1 MTVWLWALVAFIYGI
16 AIGSFLN
23 VVIWRLPRGLTVSA
37 PTWSF
42 CPRCEHRLGAL
53 DMVPVFSFLALRA
66 RCRYCRAPISWRYPG
81 IELLTGALFALVGW
95 RFGGLAEAVIFN
107 CLFVA
112 LLVCV
117 FFIDLE
123 HFIIPDGLNVL
134 AMLVGFAHNGVA
146 IALHRPGQWTQVGPV
161 LLPLSVAGWLGYGAL
176 VYGFGLVSYVWI
188 VSVLDKRLPAARA
201 AGGYLRDNAL
211 DWAYVGA
218 SSLAVVVP
226 FLRPLVARTFG
237 EAAPP
242 ETYTAEEIEGDE
254 DAGGMGGGDGKLA
267 AAIGA
272 NIGLAL
278 AVQSFF
284 FAVFIGA
291 LGGVAV
297 MLRQRRT
304 LGQRT
309 AVPFGPSMAVGA
321 FAALMVGGGLLAW
334 YLGRFHGLG

>member
-1 MTVWLWALVAFIYGI
+1 VTVWLWAIIAFIYGV

-53 DMVPVFSFLALRA
+53 DLVPVLSFAALRG
-66 RCRYCRAPISWRYPG
+66 RCRYCHAPISWRYPG
-81 IELLTGALFALVGW
+81 IELLTGLLFALVGW
-95 RFGGLAEAVIFN
+95 RFGGMAEAVIFN

-134 AMLVGFAHNGVA
+134 AMLVGFAHNAVS
-146 IALHRPGQWTQVGPV
+146 IALHRPGQWTALGPFFV
-161 LLPLSVAGWLGYGAL
+161 PSSLAGWLGYAAL

-188 VSVLDKRLPAARA
+188 VSVLDKRLKPAPAAF
-201 AGGYLRDNAL
+201 GYLRENAI
-211 DWAYVGA
+211 DWLYVGL
-218 SSLAVVVP
+218 SSLGTVVP
-226 FLRPLVARTFG
+226 PVRRYVARTFG
-237 EAAPP
+237 EAEPA
-242 ETYTAEEIEGDE
+242 ETYTAEDIEGDE

-284 FAVFIGA
+284 FAVFMGA
-291 LGGVAV
+291 LGGVVV
-297 MLRQRRT
+297 MARQRRT

-309 AVPFGPSMAVGA
+309 AVPFGPSMAAGA
-321 FAALMVGGGLLAW
+321 YLAMMLGGGLLAW
-334 YLGRFHGLG
+334 YLGRFHGVN